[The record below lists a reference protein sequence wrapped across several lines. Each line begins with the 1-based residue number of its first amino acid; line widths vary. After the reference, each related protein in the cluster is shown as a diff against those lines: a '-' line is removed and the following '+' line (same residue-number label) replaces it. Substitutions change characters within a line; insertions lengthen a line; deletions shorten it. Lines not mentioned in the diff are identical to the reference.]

1 MRIFK
6 NAKIYSMDKD
16 DNIYEAVAVDN
27 GRIAFAGSNEEVL
40 KKYAD
45 AEEIIDLEGR
55 TVIPGFNDSN
65 VNFVSYARFNTM
77 LDLSGCKSIREVIE
91 ISQAAERYNDWIIG
105 RGWNQDYFEDKRM
118 LNKYDLDNISREYP
132 VAFRRCCGEMIVAN
146 SKALEICGITSDMQS
161 DTIDFDNGLISSK
174 AMTLILA
181 KIKSFEID
189 TLKSLIL
196 DTQEI
201 FFKMGITSVQTDDLR
216 SLPDLDYRKIID
228 AYQKLHR
235 EKKLKIRVCEQAQ
248 FINKEDIDDFRQY
261 YYYQYIDDDR
271 FKVGHIKLIIDGGI
285 GSRTALLR
293 EDYNDSKGF
302 RGVTQYKQDELD
314 ELVEYAN
321 SLDYSLAIQATGDGA
336 IDMALKSIE
345 KIKDTKDFKYRRNGL
360 VHCQITDKELFE
372 RMKELNVG
380 IYYQPVFLNYDMH
393 VVENRVGYDKAST
406 SYAYKTAMDMGV
418 NIGFG
423 SAGPVDS
430 INVMEGIHCAVNRE
444 DLKGWP
450 EGGWM
455 PQEKLTVKE
464 AVYLYTMG
472 SAYMSFEDGV
482 KGSIEEDKLADFIVL
497 DRDIFEV
504 DTKEIKDI
512 KVLKTIVDG
521 DIVYSI

>member
-196 DTQEI
+196 DT
-201 FFKMGITSVQTDDLR
+201 
-216 SLPDLDYRKIID
+216 
-228 AYQKLHR
+228 
-235 EKKLKIRVCEQAQ
+235 
-248 FINKEDIDDFRQY
+248 
-261 YYYQYIDDDR
+261 
-271 FKVGHIKLIIDGGI
+271 
-285 GSRTALLR
+285 
-293 EDYNDSKGF
+293 
-302 RGVTQYKQDELD
+302 
-314 ELVEYAN
+314 
-321 SLDYSLAIQATGDGA
+321 
-336 IDMALKSIE
+336 
-345 KIKDTKDFKYRRNGL
+345 
-360 VHCQITDKELFE
+360 
-372 RMKELNVG
+372 
-380 IYYQPVFLNYDMH
+380 
-393 VVENRVGYDKAST
+393 
-406 SYAYKTAMDMGV
+406 
-418 NIGFG
+418 
-423 SAGPVDS
+423 
-430 INVMEGIHCAVNRE
+430 
-444 DLKGWP
+444 
-450 EGGWM
+450 
-455 PQEKLTVKE
+455 
-464 AVYLYTMG
+464 
-472 SAYMSFEDGV
+472 
-482 KGSIEEDKLADFIVL
+482 
-497 DRDIFEV
+497 
-504 DTKEIKDI
+504 
-512 KVLKTIVDG
+512 
-521 DIVYSI
+521 